1 MLHPALLVDSFTLKR
16 LGWFIIQPGRITIA
30 LPGRPPSR
38 DAAIPSSEPSPLPES
53 QRPRPTLVEADADQ
67 AAPSLVHW
75 MVRYAV
81 TILLLL
87 IAFTLDVRTGNE
99 ISSSLFYVVPV
110 AVAAWFLGRTPG
122 LCFAAVSVLLWLTS
136 QNLVGVTFSKPFV
149 LYWNLTAEAAVY
161 FVTAWVVARVNADRQ
176 LERQLTAEVAASR
189 EVLDRE
195 ARAVGRL
202 QRELLTDSL
211 PALPGYE
218 WQSHYATSTRAG
230 GDYYDA
236 IALPD
241 GRIAIIVADAT
252 GHGTPAAVL
261 MATGRALFRAEMES
275 PSEPG
280 DELATL
286 NRRLSRLLPTG
297 WFLTACLVILD
308 PSSGEI
314 EYSLAGHE
322 PPVIVRARTRAVD
335 FLTGVGGPP
344 LGPFPEARF
353 ATGSERLDLGD
364 TLVLY
369 TDGVTET
376 MNAEHVLFGTEGLRH
391 ALAGS
396 SQVSVAETR
405 SKLLWALDA
414 HASGAPPADD
424 TTILLLRRTE
434 PA

>member
-1 MLHPALLVDSFTLKR
+1 MTDAEAPAPPVVN
-16 LGWFIIQPGRITIA
+16 RIT
-30 LPGRPPSR
+30 
-38 DAAIPSSEPSPLPES
+38 
-53 QRPRPTLVEADADQ
+53 
-67 AAPSLVHW
+67 
-75 MVRYAV
+75 RYAV
-81 TILLLL
+81 VTLLLL
-87 IAFTLDVRTGNE
+87 VAFTLDVRTGNE

-122 LCFAAVSVLLWLTS
+122 LLFAAFSVLLWFTS
-136 QNLVGVTFSKPFV
+136 QNLTGVTFSQPFI
-149 LYWNLTAEAAVY
+149 LYWNLTAEGVVY

-176 LERQLTAEVAASR
+176 MERQLTAEVAASR
-189 EVLDRE
+189 EVLDKE

-202 QRELLTDSL
+202 QRELLSSPL
-211 PALPGYE
+211 PELPGYE
-218 WQSHYATSTRAG
+218 WESYYATSTRAG

-236 IALPD
+236 LTLPD

-261 MATGRALFRAEMES
+261 MATGRALFRAELES

-286 NRRLSRLLPTG
+286 NRRLARLLPTG

-308 PSSGEI
+308 PESGGL

-322 PPVIVRARTRAVD
+322 PPVIVRARTRSVD

-353 ATGSERLDLGD
+353 ATGLERLEAGD

-376 MNAEHVLFGTEGLRH
+376 MNTKHALFGTDGLRN
-391 ALAGS
+391 ALGRASELGLGE
-396 SQVSVAETR
+396 AKAR
-405 SKLLWALDA
+405 ILRALDL
-414 HASGAPPADD
+414 HAGGAPIADD
-424 TTILLLRRTE
+424 TTILLLRRS
-434 PA
+434 

>member
-1 MLHPALLVDSFTLKR
+1 M
-16 LGWFIIQPGRITIA
+16 Q
-30 LPGRPPSR
+30 
-38 DAAIPSSEPSPLPES
+38 DAAIPSSEPTPLAERPE
-53 QRPRPTLVEADADQ
+53 PIALVATDPEPTAR
-67 AAPSLVHW
+67 SLVQW
-75 MVRYAV
+75 MVRYAGV
-81 TILLLL
+81 TLFLLV
-87 IAFTLDVRTGNE
+87 AFTLDVRTGNE

-110 AVAAWFLGRTPG
+110 AVAAWFLGRTAG
-122 LCFAAVSVLLWLTS
+122 VLFAAVSVLLWLTS
-136 QNLVGVTFSKPFV
+136 QNLVGVTFSQPFV

-176 LERQLTAEVAASR
+176 MERRLTAEVAASR

-202 QRELLTDSL
+202 QRELLVGAL
-211 PALPGYE
+211 PVLPGYE
-218 WQSHYATSTRAG
+218 WGSYYATSTRAG

-236 IALPD
+236 LPLPG

-261 MATGRALFRAEMES
+261 MATGRALFRAELEA

-297 WFLTACLVILD
+297 WFLTACLVMLD
-308 PSSGEI
+308 PATGEI

-322 PPVIVRARTRAVD
+322 PPVIVRARTRSVD

-353 ATGSERLDLGD
+353 ATGRERLEEGD
-364 TLVLY
+364 TLLLY

-376 MNAEHVLFGTEGLRH
+376 MNAEHALFGTEGLRI

-396 SQVSVAETR
+396 SAISVAEVR
-405 SKLLWALDA
+405 SRLLRALDA

-424 TTILLLRRTE
+424 TTILLLRRS
-434 PA
+434 